1 MKSPVNQT
9 TLPQSIARVG
19 RLALDFFGEAGTA
32 AILLFRIL
40 AGGKNLWKDRKLF
53 FEQALRQGVRSLPL
67 VMLVGIFTG
76 AVTTWQGNYQLR
88 GYVPLQYLGVATLK
102 AVVIELGPVLTALI
116 IAGRVSASIAAELG
130 TMRVTEQIDAL
141 ESMGISPIRFLAVPR
156 FFANLFMMPVLIILA
171 DFIAMMGASFV
182 ATALLGMT
190 SAMFW
195 NQIPTFFEV
204 FDIVAGLI
212 KALVVG
218 AITALMGC
226 HIGFTAR
233 GGAEGVGM
241 ATIRAF
247 VWSCLLIL
255 VMDYA
260 LAMMLF

>member
-1 MKSPVNQT
+1 MKPPVNETPLHQT
-9 TLPQSIARVG
+9 IAKVG
-19 RLALDFFGEAGTA
+19 RTALDFFTEAGTA
-32 AILLFRIL
+32 ALLLFRIL
-40 AGGKNLWKDRKLF
+40 ASVKSLWRDRKLF
-53 FEQALRQGVRSLPL
+53 FEQAVRQGINSLPL

-76 AVTTWQGNYQLR
+76 AVTAWQSNYQLKD
-88 GYVPLQYLGVATLK
+88 YVPLQYLGSATWK
-102 AVVIELGPVLTALI
+102 MVVIELGPVLTGLI

-130 TMRVTEQIDAL
+130 TMKVTEQIDAL
-141 ESMGISPIRFLAVPR
+141 ESLGISPIRFLAVPR
-156 FFANLFMMPVLIILA
+156 FFANIVMLPVLVILA

-204 FDIVAGLI
+204 FDVIAGLI
-212 KALVVG
+212 KSFVFG

-226 HIGFTAR
+226 HIGFAAR

-255 VMDYA
+255 VSDYV
-260 LAMMLF
+260 LAMILF